1 MTMAEGMPVPD
12 TCGSRYEACSLR
24 KTVPRS
30 EDQKDM
36 RAAEER
42 LNLFHEPSV
51 GPKKGNTAAAPMLI
65 LAIALAA

>member
-12 TCGSRYEACSLR
+12 TCSSRYGACSLR
-24 KTVPRS
+24 KKVPQS

-42 LNLFHEPSV
+42 LNLSMSPV
-51 GPKKGNTAAAPMLI
+51 LGPEKGNIAAATMLI
-65 LAIALAA
+65 PAVALAA